1 MGEYKKKKTRNKNK
15 KNISSETLEEKS
27 IDEEIKIKE
36 IKTGDI
42 FIYIPTGE
50 KIQII
55 KVYKD
60 SLPPYYLIR
69 MQNGREKQ
77 TIIENLKKIINKDSD
92 LINDKSFNSSSSSSF
107 HKGGN
112 KKITSKKQIDNNIC
126 QVNSL
131 ENPDKICKTIDFCHW
146 DNKNHG
152 NECVEIS
159 TDKSLEKLA
168 DKRGKVSDGFLKI
181 LKETA
186 IDCMVFQK
194 ANEKDLKCYRPELP
208 ANYLKK
214 SKKQKKPK
222 LSNIFLHSEPDTEI
236 NCLKLQKKEC
246 Q

>member
-55 KVYKD
+55 K
-60 SLPPYYLIR
+60 
-69 MQNGREKQ
+69 
-77 TIIENLKKIINKDSD
+77 INKDSD